1 MLMNWKNIVK
11 ISVPLKAT
19 YRVSPRQDSNG
30 IFTEEEKNPKI
41 HMKLQKTLNSQINTE
56 KKITLLEASQFLN
69 SN

>member
-19 YRVSPRQDSNG
+19 YRVNHRQDSNG

-41 HMKLQKTLNSQINTE
+41 HMKLQKTHLAI
-56 KKITLLEASQFLN
+56 
-69 SN
+69 